1 MTLRTAYCKEKE
13 VWKWLILSTVMRTVN
28 ELIVTITVNVT
39 IWTTFFRRTI
49 ASFISF
55 LCILQTSFAHALIF
69 NELPSE
75 TGPTV
80 PVLSNA
86 WT

>member
-1 MTLRTAYCKEKE
+1 M
-13 VWKWLILSTVMRTVN
+13 LSTVMRTVN

-39 IWTTFFRRTI
+39 IWNTFFRTI
-49 ASFISF
+49 ASFVSF
-55 LCILQTSFAHALIF
+55 LCILQMSFAHALIF
-69 NELPSE
+69 NELLSE
-75 TGPTV
+75 PGSTV